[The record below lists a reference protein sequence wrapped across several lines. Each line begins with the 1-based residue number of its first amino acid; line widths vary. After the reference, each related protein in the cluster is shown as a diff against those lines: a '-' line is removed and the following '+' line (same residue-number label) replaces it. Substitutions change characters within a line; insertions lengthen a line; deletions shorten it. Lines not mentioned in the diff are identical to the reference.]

1 MVYKDMCNDIRRL
14 VAVYILSIPIEQLL
28 SGRAESTAD
37 FTQDMFNDIISLIF
51 YYEIAKNFKAI
62 RGDGFKTVVAKN
74 TILLTVNEYLTNK
87 TLTLTKFSSSMA
99 ITMGLYFI
107 AKPALRLIKE
117 NTGVNTSNFEDSLGT
132 IVALS
137 LANNSIYDTA
147 AKAISLFIFHYALKW

>member
-14 VAVYILSIPIEQLL
+14 VAVYIISIPIEQLL
-28 SGRAESTAD
+28 SGREESPAD

-51 YYEIAKNFKAI
+51 YYEIAKNVKAI
-62 RGDGFKTVVAKN
+62 RGEGFKSVVAKN

-107 AKPALRLIKE
+107 AKPTLRLIKE
-117 NTGVNTSNFEDSLGT
+117 KTGVNTANFEDSLGT
-132 IVALS
+132 VVALS